1 MVEVNFGEGKVVG
14 ITTKRVEDD
23 RGLLTAIDFR
33 PYNFHP
39 VRAFLVTAP
48 PGTTRGGHGHRRGR
62 QLLMHVSGEIEIE
75 VQYANRSERLE
86 LNGTNRAIMI
96 EAPVWSRQVYSG
108 DNPAMIVFCDTP
120 YDTENYLL
128 ERGTGG

>member
-1 MVEVNFGEGKVVG
+1 MVELIFGDAKVVG
-14 ITTKRVEDD
+14 IATDSVEDD

-33 PYNFHP
+33 PYNFQP

-48 PGTTRGGHGHRRGR
+48 SGTARGGHGHRRGR

-75 VQYANRSERLE
+75 VRYADRGERLS
-86 LNGTNRAIMI
+86 LNATNRAVMI
-96 EAPVWSRQVYSG
+96 EAPVWSRQVYNG

-120 YDTENYLL
+120 YDAENYVT
-128 ERGTGG
+128 ERDAGG